1 MKKYKNIIFDMGNVL
16 LDYSPH
22 TIVSHFTNDSEK
34 INTLVKEIFYQQ
46 EWLDLDQGILS
57 YDDAYILFKN
67 RLHPNY
73 HSIVKDILDHWHE
86 HLFERYDMF
95 GLLTELKQLGYKL
108 YLFSNASLRFYDY
121 EKRIKCLSLFD
132 QKVISADLKLSK
144 PSDEFYYKAFDLCG
158 IKADESFFIDDSMIN
173 IIKANQLGMDGYIYN
188 GTISLLYKYL
198 HQIEVL

>member
-86 HLFERYDMF
+86 HLFERYEMF

-173 IIKANQLGMDGYIYN
+173 IIKSNQLGMDGYIYN
-188 GTISLLYKYL
+188 GTILLLYKYL

>member
-86 HLFERYDMF
+86 HLFERYEMF

-121 EKRIKCLSLFD
+121 ERRIKCLSLFD

-144 PSDEFYYKAFDLCG
+144 PSDEFYYKACDLCG
-158 IKADESFFIDDSMIN
+158 IKANESFFIDDSMIN
-173 IIKANQLGMDGYIYN
+173 IIKAIQLGMDGYIYN
-188 GTISLLYKYL
+188 GTISLLYNYL

>member
-67 RLHPNY
+67 RLSPNY

-86 HLFERYDMF
+86 HLFERYEMF

-108 YLFSNASLRFYDY
+108 YLFSNASLRFYNY